1 MAGFQ
6 WFAPGAVTPKAETP
20 EPPPQPPNSGFQ
32 WFAPAPASPDTSENE
47 LRGSV
52 LSRPLSETFLGG
64 TATSAYES
72 AVKRLL
78 PDSMQ
83 KERGSSWMGRFTT
96 EIAKGGPE
104 ILDFIQSPL
113 GAALTAAH
121 LFPATLP
128 FAAIV
133 DVGLGGIGIMQSIPE
148 IKKALSD
155 GTPESWAGAI
165 KGMAF
170 SLGMVKGGSKTL
182 LARTMKFRAEPL
194 EQREALRSDI
204 QTTPPSIN
212 ALMTVAEK
220 YKKVP
225 ASEIASWA
233 KKPLSEVEDAR
244 RKSEVKYK
252 TLREKTLKRAR
263 EEKRTLTSPEK
274 QMLRSASEPMRFLKS
289 MGDVLQPAKT
299 KALEEARAVRDPTRS
314 QKFSERV
321 YANAWLREPAKII
334 NIPKPRM
341 MQVSADVVF
350 DGAAFL
356 AKRSVDINRM
366 LYDWQKV
373 VPVEDRDVRK
383 MGYVIQGSATA
394 EEVGLSPQARS
405 MLPIIREWTKAQD
418 ELLYGTYGQDLPLQE
433 SDTYLTQAWKMQ
445 NADQATRT
453 RARRTLMNDPFLKK
467 KTIDNYKFGIE
478 ELHLE
483 PRYNDIFDLLRL
495 RADFASKAIA
505 NRRMAG
511 WFRDLGAIITEAE
524 HAKLRPA
531 MKLTK
536 TGEQGQTPT
545 GVPYGSETNRA
556 FADWQP
562 ATEAVALYRAAY
574 TDKPM
579 EPGMKLAPV
588 YVHPDFY
595 DAVNAW
601 FGKGFDN
608 PVFNTSEVV
617 RALGK
622 KTALTF
628 SMFHHWALSEQA
640 QAIYATRKN
649 PITTLSKTFFFNPE
663 FYRGVKSG
671 IWEAVHRDGGAP
683 PAMRID
689 EKIVGD
695 AVEHGLNLKSEETE
709 HFLYSK
715 IQDMAMSHNLIQK
728 AIGVTGKPVTAVL
741 KGWDRALWDYYHQGM
756 MLDCYEML
764 KSQELAKLGPDA
776 SPAKIKETKRAIAEH
791 INNAFGSVNFTKML
805 LSPKIRQSLN
815 WMFLAPA
822 WTFSNIR
829 VLTSGYETEAGV
841 RLTNRYVAGAAA
853 SWFLTTQAMNM
864 ALSGWYNRDD
874 KGKPQPR
881 LTYDNPGLPFTVAGQ
896 PVTGLNE
903 NSFNIYAGKNTDGSD
918 RYILFGKGFREPFRW
933 ATDPMQMFWGKLSL
947 PVRGALVQATGHT
960 AGTGFEEIDSRAS
973 TSEQLQQ
980 RASALTESVGLPFV
994 ARDIVKG
1001 TAHTLFPRAVSA
1013 PQSASQF
1020 MSLPTSKG
1028 ASFMR
1033 AEKAYRDALDDGDGD
1048 RARDVRAVAAANNI
1062 NWRQIVQTY
1071 KSDES
1076 KRRKRAAQ

>member
-1 MAGFQ
+1 
-6 WFAPGAVTPKAETP
+6 
-20 EPPPQPPNSGFQ
+20 
-32 WFAPAPASPDTSENE
+32 
-47 LRGSV
+47 
-52 LSRPLSETFLGG
+52 
-64 TATSAYES
+64 
-72 AVKRLL
+72 
-78 PDSMQ
+78 
-83 KERGSSWMGRFTT
+83 MGRFTT

-121 LFPATLP
+121 MFPATLP

-133 DVGLGGIGIMQSIPE
+133 DVGLGGIGMMQSIPE
-148 IKKALSD
+148 IRQAMSD
-155 GTPESWAGAI
+155 GTPESWASAV
-165 KGMAF
+165 KGIAF
-170 SLGMVKGGSKTL
+170 SVGMVKGGSKTL
-182 LARTMKFRAEPL
+182 LSRTMKFRAEPL
-194 EQREALRSDI
+194 EEREALRSDI
-204 QTTPPSIN
+204 QTKPPSIN
-212 ALMTVAEK
+212 SLMTVAEK

-244 RKSEVKYK
+244 RNAENKYK

-289 MGDVLQPAKT
+289 MGDVLQPAKA
-299 KALEEARAVRDPTRS
+299 KALEEAMAVQDPTRS
-314 QKFSERV
+314 QKFSEKI

-334 NIPKPRM
+334 NIPKPRL

-350 DGAAFL
+350 DRAAFL
-356 AKRSVDINRM
+356 AKRNYEINHM
-366 LYDWQKV
+366 LYDWKKT
-373 VPVEDRDVRK
+373 VPAGDREIAK
-383 MGYVIQGSATA
+383 MGYVLQGDATP
-394 EEVGLSPQARS
+394 EEVGLSPKAKAT
-405 MLPIIREWTKAQD
+405 LPIIREWVKQQD
-418 ELLYGTYGQDLPLQE
+418 ALLHEAYGNDLPLQE
-433 SDTYLTQAWKMQ
+433 SETYLTQAWNMSGSDK
-445 NADQATRT
+445 ATRS
-453 RARRTLMNDPFLKK
+453 RAARTLMNDPFLKK
-467 KTIDNYKFGIE
+467 KTIDSYKFGIE
-478 ELHLE
+478 TLGLE
-483 PRYNDIFDLLRL
+483 PKYNDVFDLLKL

-511 WFRDLGAIITEAE
+511 WLRDLGAIVSEPE
-524 HAKLRPA
+524 YMKMRPA
-531 MKLTK
+531 RKLLK

-545 GVPYGSETNRA
+545 GVPFGSETKQT
-556 FADWQP
+556 FSDWKP
-562 ATEAVALYRAAY
+562 ATDAVALYRASY

-579 EPGMKLAPV
+579 EPGAMRKPV

-595 DAVNAW
+595 DAVNAVY
-601 FGKGFDN
+601 GKGFDN
-608 PVFNTSEVV
+608 PAFNTSETI

-649 PITTLSKTFFFNPE
+649 PITTLSKAFMFNPE

-671 IWEAVHRDGGAP
+671 IWEAIGRDGGAP
-683 PAMRID
+683 PVMRID

-695 AVEHGLNLKSEETE
+695 AIEHGVNLKSEETE
-709 HFLYSK
+709 HFIYSK
-715 IQDMAMSHNLIQK
+715 MQDMAMSHNAIAK
-728 AIGVTGKPVTAVL
+728 AIGVGSKPVMAVL
-741 KGWDRALWDYYHQGM
+741 KGWDRALWDFYHQGM
-756 MLDCYEML
+756 MLDSYEML
-764 KSQELAKLGPDA
+764 KSQELAKLGENA
-776 SPAKIKETKRAIAEH
+776 SPAKVAETKRAIAEH
-791 INNAFGSVNFTKML
+791 INNAFGSVSFEKML
-805 LSPKIRQSLN
+805 LSPKVRQSLN

-829 VLTSGYETEAGV
+829 ILTSGYETEAGV

-1048 RARDVRAVAAANNI
+1048 RARDVLAVAAANNI